1 MALNPN
7 HAFEE
12 LDGIKCSIVEK
23 NCTPERA
30 EFLKNLLEFNKFTVV
45 IVKSPPPKVAA
56 PKPAPPLAEGEVA
69 PPPPPAPPAPPETFI
84 VGVTDITF
92 NPISAVYNKEL
103 ISPSRQFVDIKFWKQ
118 EAEKPSTQKWYWEK

>member
-12 LDGIKCSIVEK
+12 LDGVKCSIVEK

-30 EFLKNLLEFNKFTVV
+30 EILKKLLELNKFTVQ
-45 IVKSPPPKVAA
+45 IVKSPPPKVAP
-56 PKPAPPLAEGEVA
+56 PKPAAPLAEGQVA
-69 PPPPPAPPAPPETFI
+69 PPPAPAPPAPPETFI
-84 VGVTDITF
+84 VGVTDLSF
-92 NPISAVYNKEL
+92 NPISAIYNKEL
-103 ISPSRQFVDIKFWKQ
+103 QTPEKQFVDVKYWKQ